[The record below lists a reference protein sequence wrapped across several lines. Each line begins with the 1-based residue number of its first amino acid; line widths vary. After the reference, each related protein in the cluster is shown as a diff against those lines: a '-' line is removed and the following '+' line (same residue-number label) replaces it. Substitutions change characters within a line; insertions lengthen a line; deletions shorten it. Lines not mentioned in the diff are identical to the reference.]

1 VFKKRGNYSF
11 VDPLDFMFFKRK
23 ETTMKEL
30 RIAVLGAGNIGGTLG
45 RKWAA
50 AGHKVAFG
58 VTNPDSERA
67 QKLQTELGNGVT
79 IGSAADA
86 LVDSDIVVMALPG
99 RVMDETITT
108 HAAQLD
114 GKIIIDTANKLGG
127 GSMNSFATFQKHT
140 PHAQIFRAF
149 NTLGWENFANPVFD
163 GIQAD
168 LFYCGPDGDARAVAE
183 QLIVDV
189 GLRPMRLGDAEQV
202 GLVDSVGSLW
212 FALALGQGKG
222 RHLAFKILSK

>member
-1 VFKKRGNYSF
+1 
-11 VDPLDFMFFKRK
+11 
-23 ETTMKEL
+23 MKMNEL

-45 RKWAA
+45 RKWAL
-50 AGHKVAFG
+50 AGHKISFG
-58 VTNPDSERA
+58 VNNPDSDRA
-67 QKLQTELGNGVT
+67 QALRAELGTKVT
-79 IGSAADA
+79 IGSVVDVLA
-86 LVDSDIVVMALPG
+86 DSDVVVMALPG
-99 RVMDETITT
+99 KAMDETITK

-114 GKIIIDTANKLGG
+114 GKIIIDTANKMGG
-127 GSMNSFATFQKHT
+127 GPMNSFATFQTHT
-140 PHAQIFRAF
+140 PHARVFRAF
-149 NTLGWENFANPVFD
+149 NTLGWENFADPVFD

-189 GLRPMRLGDAEQV
+189 GLRPMRLGDVDQV

-222 RHLAFKILSK
+222 RHLAFKVLSR